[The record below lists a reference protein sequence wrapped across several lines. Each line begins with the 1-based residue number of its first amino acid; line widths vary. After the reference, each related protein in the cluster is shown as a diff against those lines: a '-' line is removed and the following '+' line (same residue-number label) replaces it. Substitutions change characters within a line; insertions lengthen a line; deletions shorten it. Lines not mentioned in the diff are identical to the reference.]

1 MSNKAS
7 IILNLLSAEHT
18 MTYNRLIAN
27 AIGLNEA
34 VAYASLIAKFAY
46 YERNNLLDEEGYF
59 YCTIN
64 DLQKSTSL
72 TKEQQNRVIK
82 RLVKLGLIL
91 YKRKGIPPKRFI
103 KIVTCYDKI
112 TEIIN
117 NGIEK
122 NNELELQEAGQTYIN
137 QHKSENP
144 TYKGGKT
151 RLIKEVKPDL
161 QKSENPTQNINN
173 INIKSKYKDI
183 NNNINT
189 TTKYTTNTKYSKSTN
204 KENNS
209 SSGLNSDEE
218 NKEVYDLY
226 LQEISR
232 DKLGLSALTIDC
244 LKRLISEYGGE
255 KVVEAI
261 KISVYQNKRSLR
273 YIEGVLKK
281 QKKEGEESVKPK
293 RDTKQE
299 IDWSKFD

>member
-1 MSNKAS
+1 MSNEAN
-7 IILNLLSAEHT
+7 IILGLLSSDSMVTHSK
-18 MTYNRLIAN
+18 LIAH

-59 YCTIN
+59 YCTAI
-64 DLQKSTSL
+64 DLEEATCLKRRQQEKAIKVL
-72 TKEQQNRVIK
+72 KENN
-82 RLVKLGLIL
+82 LIF
-91 YKRKGIPPKRFI
+91 YKIKGIPAKRYF
-103 KIVTCYDKI
+103 KINCDTDV
-112 TEIIN
+112 
-117 NGIEK
+117 
-122 NNELELQEAGQTYIN
+122 
-137 QHKSENP
+137 
-144 TYKGGKT
+144 
-151 RLIKEVKPDL
+151 IKEVINKGLERDKEL
-161 QKSENPTQNINN
+161 KKARNSENKNVQNVQTRKYETCKLESTKCTSSNVQNVHENIN
-173 INIKSKYKDI
+173 INIKNKYKDI

-209 SSGLNSDEE
+209 GSLNAGEE

-226 LQEISR
+226 LQEICR

-281 QKKEGEESVKPK
+281 QKKEGEASVKPK
-293 RDTKQE
+293 GDTKQK

>member
-1 MSNKAS
+1 MSNEAN
-7 IILNLLSAEHT
+7 IILGLLSSDSMVTHSK
-18 MTYNRLIAN
+18 LIAH

-59 YCTIN
+59 YCTAI
-64 DLQKSTSL
+64 DLEETTCLKRRQQEKAIKVL
-72 TKEQQNRVIK
+72 KENN
-82 RLVKLGLIL
+82 LIF
-91 YKRKGIPPKRFI
+91 YKIKGIPAKRYF
-103 KIVTCYDKI
+103 KINCDTDV
-112 TEIIN
+112 
-117 NGIEK
+117 
-122 NNELELQEAGQTYIN
+122 
-137 QHKSENP
+137 
-144 TYKGGKT
+144 
-151 RLIKEVKPDL
+151 IKEVINKGLERDKEL
-161 QKSENPTQNINN
+161 KNARNSENKNVQNVQTRKYETCKQESTKCTSSNVQNVHENIN

-189 TTKYTTNTKYSKSTN
+189 TTNNTTNTKYSKSTN
-204 KENNS
+204 KENDS
-209 SSGLNSDEE
+209 GSSGLDADDN

-244 LKRLISEYGGE
+244 LRRLIAEYSGE
-255 KVVEAI
+255 KVIEAI

-281 QKKEGEESVKPK
+281 QKKEGKESVKPK

-299 IDWSKFD
+299 IDWSEFD